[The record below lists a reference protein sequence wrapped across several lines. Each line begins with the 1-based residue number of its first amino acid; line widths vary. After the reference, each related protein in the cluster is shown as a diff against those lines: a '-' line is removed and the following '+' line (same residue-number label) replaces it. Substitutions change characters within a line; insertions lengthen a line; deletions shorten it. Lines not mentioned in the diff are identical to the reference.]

1 VHFGS
6 EPMAVS
12 DFGVF
17 VRIGTIFFGRNPKGS
32 TISDL
37 CLFLGKIGSAKESI
51 ICKRLLMFSRWA
63 MDLLS
68 C

>member
-6 EPMAVS
+6 EPLAVS

-17 VRIGTIFFGRNPKGS
+17 VRIGTIFFGREPAGS

-37 CLFLGKIGSAKESI
+37 YLFLGKIGLAKESI
-51 ICKRLLMFSRWA
+51 ICKRLLIMSRWA
-63 MDLLS
+63 MDLLF